1 MSEDIV
7 KLRGTFKA
15 YQDDRG
21 GASLIPHPVIGIVK
35 NNVDPMHS
43 GKIQV
48 YINRL
53 NSSEDDNPA
62 YWTTVSYMSPFFG
75 YTPNTGSPDSDGTY
89 INNPNSYGFW
99 ATPPDI
105 GTQVVCIFVNG
116 DPNFGYYIGG
126 IPIEGLIH
134 MTPAVGASSNVI
146 PNQGEAD
153 SYGGATRLPVSE
165 YNNANTKLNNKP
177 VLTDQPRPVHSYQAA
192 ILNKQGLIRDPDRG
206 AISSSGQ
213 RESPSR
219 VFGMS
224 TPGRPIY
231 QGGYTDESIGNAV
244 KQQDIPDNNFKVVGR
259 LGGHTLV
266 MDDGDLQGRDQLLR
280 LRTSTG
286 HMIMM
291 NDYAQT
297 LFIIH
302 ANGQSYIEL
311 GKEGTIDMYSTNSVN
326 IRTQGDLNLHADNNI
341 NINAAKDLNISATNV
356 NVESLEA
363 TNQFVGSTFKQY
375 TMGSHTVKVDDKM
388 SFQSAGDSMIKSGG
402 TNYLVGGPN
411 VHLNTGESSLSP
423 EKVKQLPVVA
433 HTDTLYSESKGYASA
448 PAKLASIVSRA
459 PAHAPW
465 ANANQ
470 GVDVKTNI
478 GADSNLPSN
487 PSAAIQQV
495 NSSVE
500 SVSPEGLTSAALAS
514 SVPEVGAALGGMS
527 AATGS
532 AMLSQMALTA
542 ANGPAASAIARTAGV
557 VATAGVTTAALG
569 SLGVNPSQLVAA
581 GNLKPGAD
589 VAINAALQSG
599 KTLAQAM
606 PSNVWTGKDG
616 VNSIAGFITNTKA
629 QTSVASRL
637 LNQSESALKSVG
649 MITGKESPTQTAG
662 LIMSA
667 ATVGIGATLQ
677 FAQNVMSPTSD
688 LSKIATGDISNLK
701 NNLTGAIGK
710 LGTQSNDIGGSVKNA
725 IGSGNFAANLA
736 DKALGALGGIKI
748 GDSLKGIA
756 AGAFAKITG
765 GFKALTANKPQNL
778 ANPAS
783 DSPMDAATSAL
794 TEAAGSAIPGVPGI
808 PNIPGGVGAVT
819 NVVNGLPGASTGSI
833 GTAGVSQALQSV
845 TGSIPNGIPSLGP
858 NLQNQL
864 IQAGTTAALAS
875 VGINPATISL
885 AKNALSIASKL
896 NLTSMATGG
905 LPASAAADLQGS
917 LASLGSGG
925 SVSVKAP
932 TVITDSFSFQ
942 SILGQSK
949 ALLGDPKIPPLNFG
963 ALNIPK
969 NANDPEMIKQYDTLK
984 GDLTT
989 QEDLQWDLRR
999 KYADAVEKYGSNSSQ
1014 AQSAEAPYKE
1024 CLQKIE
1030 QLRTQIAGLA
1040 TGTSA

>member
-21 GASLIPHPVIGIVK
+21 GASLIPHPVIGIVR

-53 NSSEDDNPA
+53 NSAEDDNPA

-75 YTPNTGSPDSDGTY
+75 YTPNTGSPDSDGKY

-146 PNQGEAD
+146 PNTGEAD
-153 SYGGATRLPVSE
+153 GYGGATRLPVSE
-165 YNNANTKLNNKP
+165 YNNANTKQNNSP
-177 VLTDQPRPVHSYQAA
+177 VLTDQPRPVHSWQAA

-231 QGGYTDESIGNAV
+231 QGGYTDETIGNAV

-259 LGGHTLV
+259 RGGHTLV

-375 TMGSHTVKVDDKM
+375 TMGSHTVKVDEKM

-402 TNYLVGGPN
+402 TNYLKGGPN

-433 HTDTLYSESKGYASA
+433 HTDTLYSNSKGYAPA
-448 PAKLASIVSRA
+448 PGKLASIVSRA
-459 PAHAPW
+459 PAHSPW

-470 GVDVKTNI
+470 GVDVKTDI
-478 GADSNLPSN
+478 GADSNLPSD
-487 PSAAIQQV
+487 PSAALQQV
-495 NSSVE
+495 NSSLE
-500 SVSPEGLTSAALAS
+500 SVSPEGLTSAALAA
-514 SVPEVGAALGGMS
+514 SVPGVGAALGGMS

-542 ANGPAASAIARTAGV
+542 ANGPAAAAIARTAGV

-606 PSNVWTGKDG
+606 PPNVWTGKDG
-616 VNSIAGFITNTKA
+616 VNSVAGFINNTQA

-637 LNQSESALKSVG
+637 LNQSKSALESLG
-649 MITGKESPTQTAG
+649 MISKTNSPTQTAG
-662 LIMSA
+662 IMLSA
-667 ATVGIGATLQ
+667 TTVGLGATLQ
-677 FAQNVMSPTSD
+677 FAQNAMSPTSD
-688 LSKIATGDISNLK
+688 LSKVATGDISNLK

-710 LGTQSNDIGGSVKNA
+710 LGTQANDIGGSVKNA
-725 IGSGNFAANLA
+725 MASGNFAANLA

-778 ANPAS
+778 ATAGS
-783 DSPMDAATSAL
+783 EGADADLTAAL
-794 TEAAGSAIPGVPGI
+794 KEAAGAGIPGI
-808 PNIPGGVGAVT
+808 PNIPGGAGAVT
-819 NVVNGLPGASTGSI
+819 NVVSGLPGASNASV
-833 GTAGVSQALQSV
+833 GTAGVNQALQSV

-858 NLQNQL
+858 QLQNQL

-875 VGINPATISL
+875 VGINPATLSL
-885 AKNALSIASKL
+885 AKNALSIAGKM

-905 LPASAAADLQGS
+905 LPGGAAADLQGA

-932 TVITDSFSFQ
+932 TVAKDSFNFQ

-949 ALLGDPKIPPLNFG
+949 TLLGDPKIPPLNFG

-969 NANDPEMIKQYDTLK
+969 TANDPGMIKQYDTLK

-989 QEDLQWDLRR
+989 QEDLQWDLRK
-999 KYADAVEKYGSNSSQ
+999 KYLDAVEKYGSNSSE